1 MICPHCVSFKSHCQ
15 VTPLLAGR
23 EKMSSEI
30 ELRLKRQQALAV
42 DVIDN
47 SQMVMLDRISPTYC
61 L

>member
-1 MICPHCVSFKSHCQ
+1 
-15 VTPLLAGR
+15 
-23 EKMSSEI
+23 MSSEI